1 MSSELP
7 KPRPVFASPRAG
19 AAPAPLQAPAPT
31 RRAGAPVCIDSAQL
45 FGSAT
50 EVQISHRGALYR
62 LTQTAL
68 GKLILTK

>member
-19 AAPAPLQAPAPT
+19 VPAPLQAPVPAQ
-31 RRAGAPVCIDSAQL
+31 RAGAPVCIDSAQL

-62 LTQTAL
+62 LKQTAL